1 MMKYADGVR
10 TQCKVFNFGRFRIRY
25 LLKIEIEKNDG
36 GSALCIMMN
45 PSKADENESDASV
58 NKVIEFF
65 KEGYRTIKICNL
77 IPVYLTK
84 SSEMN
89 QLFDEFQ
96 KEKCRDTFC
105 KIMKRNFVTVSR
117 LINELD
123 KDACVVLAWGDP
135 PEGFDK
141 KIHQEYV
148 DRVLASVENLP
159 NYYIFETN
167 NPHGNLTEL
176 GNPRH
181 PSRNI
186 LTGLL
191 KVDTVKYRHIVMS
204 NGESNIK
211 CNLTDVE

>member
-1 MMKYADGVR
+1 MTEYIATVNPK
-10 TQCKVFNFGRFRIRY
+10 CKVYNIGKFKIRY
-25 LLKIEIEKNDG
+25 LLDIETEKSDG

-45 PSKADENESDASV
+45 PSKADENESDSSV

-65 KEGYRTIKICNL
+65 KKEYRTIKICNL
-77 IPVYLTK
+77 IPIYLTK

-96 KEKCRDTFC
+96 EEKCRDTFC
-105 KIMKRNFVTVSR
+105 EIIKHNFTTISR
-117 LINELD
+117 EINELD
-123 KDACVVLAWGDP
+123 KDARVVLAWGDP

-141 KIHQEYV
+141 RLHQEYV
-148 DRVLASVENLP
+148 DKVLASIESLP

-167 NPHGNLTEL
+167 NPHGDITKL

-181 PSRNI
+181 PSRNT

-191 KVDTVKYRHIVMS
+191 KIKTVKYRHIVMS
-204 NGESNIK
+204 NDESSNT
-211 CNLTDVE
+211 CD